1 MEVGDLIK
9 NRRKELGLTL
19 EQVADQVGVSKSTV
33 RKWETG
39 YIKNMRRDRIAALS
53 KVLNLSPIQ
62 LMGVDDLKK
71 DVRLNFSANLKKHIK
86 LNNLTIEDIAA
97 IVQRE
102 PSDVISWLNMDSIPT
117 VEEVK
122 LLADYFH
129 VQSSDFNIN
138 ITDLYHVEILSE
150 EELSLLNMYRSMPS
164 NNKKAVFELMK
175 HLSHSH

>member
-19 EQVADQVGVSKSTV
+19 EQVADQVGVGKSTV

-175 HLSHSH
+175 NLSHSH